1 MKINR
6 INSCS
11 TEEYEKKL
19 DMFNEMKAQH
29 TSELLNIR
37 KEINK
42 AIASNDFVKV
52 QDLLKEQTE
61 IIKRQNEEMLSIM

>member
-1 MKINR
+1 MNK
-6 INSCS
+6 
-11 TEEYEKKL
+11 EYEKKL

-29 TSELLNIR
+29 DSELLNIR

-52 QDLLKEQTE
+52 QDLIKKQTE
-61 IIKRQNEEMLSIM
+61 IIAKQNAEMLSVM

>member
-1 MKINR
+1 MNK
-6 INSCS
+6 
-11 TEEYEKKL
+11 EYEKKL

-29 TSELLNIR
+29 DSELLNIR

-52 QDLLKEQTE
+52 QDLIKKQTE
-61 IIKRQNEEMLSIM
+61 IIAKQNAEMLSIM